1 MELKKKL
8 LAGKTV
14 VGTQITMI
22 SNPNLVWIL
31 KNLGFDF
38 LFIDCE
44 HGGFS
49 YKEVSAMVSMCRAL
63 QMGALVRPP
72 QNDRQNVQ
80 IYADMGTDGLIIPM
94 AESAEMMEE
103 VVSHARFAPL
113 GVRGVAQ
120 GPVTDFKTATDMGDL
135 LRTVNEEF
143 MIIAQIESKTG
154 VEHME
159 EILSVPGVDAVFFG
173 MNDLSVSYGK
183 PGQVKDPMFREILAS
198 VMDCAKR
205 NGKIVGHHFFGYD
218 DLQWGLEQGVKL
230 ISWRS
235 DITAMQATYRTD
247 LANIKANELY
257 IP

>member
-143 MIIAQIESKTG
+143 MIIAQIESKPG

-159 EILSVPGVDAVFFG
+159 EILSVPGVDA
-173 MNDLSVSYGK
+173 
-183 PGQVKDPMFREILAS
+183 GQVKDPMFREILAS

>member
-1 MELKKKL
+1 
-8 LAGKTV
+8 
-14 VGTQITMI
+14 
-22 SNPNLVWIL
+22 
-31 KNLGFDF
+31 
-38 LFIDCE
+38 
-44 HGGFS
+44 
-49 YKEVSAMVSMCRAL
+49 
-63 QMGALVRPP
+63 
-72 QNDRQNVQ
+72 
-80 IYADMGTDGLIIPM
+80 
-94 AESAEMMEE
+94 
-103 VVSHARFAPL
+103 
-113 GVRGVAQ
+113 
-120 GPVTDFKTATDMGDL
+120 MGDL

-143 MIIAQIESKTG
+143 MIIAQIESKPG